1 VGVTDGSAAADI
13 SSIGIDFAS
22 WTESAG
28 LESTDAAIFWMDP
41 DSGPSG
47 SAVVA
52 QLTVFAG
59 TSATATMGLQGRPA
73 GSTIDDDVDDWQ
85 QSLSFDISGSAVPLA
100 PAPTPSFEWAQAFAG
115 IDIATDPSVAVSS
128 THPAGRCCYR
138 PAISSPVLQADAEHY
153 IEFTLPAGLDGVMLG
168 LARAGFDPTTPIEAN
183 GYVYGAYAT
192 GDGWMMEASSG
203 NLYHDFIN
211 NPQAMNWV
219 NKGRFEASGEVAM
232 LLRNGQLLVFVG
244 GRLLGVMLD
253 GLVGEYVWAADLTN
267 QESRT
272 ARIVASGGSGFE
284 WPCCS
289 TLCYPCGSGTACDFC
304 DGSCNSAGASFC
316 EGAHPDWD
324 DNCDASC

>member
-1 VGVTDGSAAADI
+1 
-13 SSIGIDFAS
+13 
-22 WTESAG
+22 
-28 LESTDAAIFWMDP
+28 
-41 DSGPSG
+41 
-47 SAVVA
+47 
-52 QLTVFAG
+52 
-59 TSATATMGLQGRPA
+59 
-73 GSTIDDDVDDWQ
+73 
-85 QSLSFDISGSAVPLA
+85 
-100 PAPTPSFEWAQAFAG
+100 
-115 IDIATDPSVAVSS
+115 
-128 THPAGRCCYR
+128 
-138 PAISSPVLQADAEHY
+138 
-153 IEFTLPAGLDGVMLG
+153 MLG

-211 NPQAMNWV
+211 TQSATEWV

-316 EGAHPDWD
+316 DGAHPGWD
-324 DNCDASC
+324 ENCDASC